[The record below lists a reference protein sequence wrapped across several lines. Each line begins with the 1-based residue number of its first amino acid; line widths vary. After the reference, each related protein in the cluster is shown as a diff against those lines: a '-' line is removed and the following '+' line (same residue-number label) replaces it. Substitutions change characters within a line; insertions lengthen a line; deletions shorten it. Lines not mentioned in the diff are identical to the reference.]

1 MEGTLM
7 ATAGL
12 RAVALALFGIGIP
25 ASAWANGL
33 VENAQQ
39 FFFADLTDSF
49 EESIEYLEAY
59 NTYDG
64 AVAIAE
70 LHELTQDMA
79 ASTYQIEQSARALA
93 PSLGDAWSPTQRSM
107 DGLSAAAGAVKAQV
121 GREQVR
127 LDALETAYDT
137 AGSELL
143 RSYAFMQDFGK
154 KYAAMMSG
162 PVENAKALH
171 AGAVRD
177 AYETAVEYL
186 ENYNT
191 IDGKAAV
198 DNLATLANRLVE
210 LSQAVKENAED
221 LSPTL
226 LDIWGKDTYF
236 KINELAIEAGVLS
249 TQVGRMAY
257 SLDKLKAA
265 YGTAGSS
272 LDRSY
277 AELKSFGEKLAAI
290 CDTCR

>member
-12 RAVALALFGIGIP
+12 RAAALALFGIGIP

-39 FFFADLTDSF
+39 FFFADLTDSY
-49 EESIEYLEAY
+49 EESVEYLEAY

-64 AVAIAE
+64 AVAIAA

-93 PSLGDAWSPTQRSM
+93 PSLGDAWSPTQRAM
-107 DGLSAAAGAVKAQV
+107 DGLNAAAGAVKAQV

-127 LDALETAYDT
+127 LDALETAYET

-162 PVENAKALH
+162 PVENAKALY
-171 AGAVRD
+171 AGAVSD

-198 DNLATLANRLVE
+198 DNLTTLANRLVE

-226 LDIWGKDTYF
+226 LDIWGKDTYYD
-236 KINELAIEAGVLS
+236 INELAIEAGVLS

-272 LDRSY
+272 LDRSH
-277 AELKSFGEKLAAI
+277 AEMKSFGEKLAAI